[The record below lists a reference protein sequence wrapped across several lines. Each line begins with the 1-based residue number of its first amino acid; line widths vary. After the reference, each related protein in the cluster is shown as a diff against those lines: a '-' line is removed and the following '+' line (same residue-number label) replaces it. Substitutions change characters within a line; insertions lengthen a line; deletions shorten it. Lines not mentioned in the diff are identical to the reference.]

1 MKSSSD
7 QGLFNVSRPSDEL
20 EEGVAP
26 SLECSLLPK
35 DLILD
40 VEERS
45 EEIPRVL
52 LLSFRLG
59 LLFDGAAAEG
69 ALALDAG
76 RMMLL
81 FLLVLLLGEDS
92 HTVLFLL
99 FDSGLCEFSY
109 SSSSSSSIDLSNVDM
124 LPELLLF
131 NLIAPPI
138 DTLAEVLVAIV
149 SKCCTERVRPKYQN
163 QK

>member
-7 QGLFNVSRPSDEL
+7 QGLFNASRPSDEL

-52 LLSFRLG
+52 LLSFIP
-59 LLFDGAAAEG
+59 FDGAALEATLEV
-69 ALALDAG
+69 DAG

-109 SSSSSSSIDLSNVDM
+109 SSSSSSSIDLSSVDM

-163 QK
+163 HK